1 MFATVYPFPG
11 DVTKTSWIWPGITI
25 PSESVPSATVICTNP
40 PSPSPPIG
48 TLLYVPTA
56 YSVPGSLI
64 WTLSIWRVDSILST
78 IGSLV

>member
-1 MFATVYPFPG
+1 MLT
-11 DVTKTSWIWPGITI
+11 
-25 PSESVPSATVICTNP
+25 PSESVPSATVILTKP

-64 WTLSIWRVDSILST
+64 STLSIFLEEIMLLT
-78 IGSLV
+78 TGSLE